1 MLKQKFLILSSI
13 SISIFFLLFLLVRT
27 TAFPNKNKNG
37 FTRNLWRTT
46 IELLNKNISGG
57 PYAELCGITT
67 TNIFLSVANPHYLIM
82 KGKNSSKETVFY
94 IPVPKNDNLINHALV
109 VDSPLVYFFANNVPA
124 LYYGHLYGNK
134 IDSIHFQTNTFSRSA
149 FISSSSTVICTYDS
163 SLENQT
169 LEKINMSDGK
179 IQKRSFF
186 LKSFSNDGILK
197 FDKTSKRIFFLQ
209 YYGNQFWCL
218 DTNLNLLY
226 TSRTI
231 DTTDTNPV
239 SISKIVNKTE
249 TRFVPAKARKIIN
262 SNCYAENGFL
272 FVLSRLKAD
281 NEINSDFENNSV
293 IDVYAASTG
302 RYYGSFYI
310 PDVKGEKMNSFLIQ
324 GHLIFA
330 LYKKQVVIYNL
341 PFAK

>member
-1 MLKQKFLILSSI
+1 MLKQKALILSSI
-13 SISIFFLLFLLVRT
+13 SIGVFLLLFLLVRT

-37 FTRNLWRTT
+37 FTRKLRKAK
-46 IELLNKNISGG
+46 IELLSQNISGG
-57 PYAELCGITT
+57 PYADLCGVAS
-67 TNIFLSVANPHYLIM
+67 TNIFLSVANPQYLIM
-82 KGKNSSKETVFY
+82 KDKNSFKETIFFM
-94 IPVPKNDNLINHALV
+94 PVPKNDNLINHALV
-109 VDSPLVYFFANNVPA
+109 VDSPVVYFFANNVPA
-124 LYYGHLYGNK
+124 LYYGHLYGNR

-179 IQKRSFF
+179 IQKQSFF

-197 FDKTSKRIFFLQ
+197 FDKASKRIFFLQ

-231 DTTDTNPV
+231 DTTSTNPV
-239 SISKIVNKTE
+239 SINKIVNKTE
-249 TRFVPAKARKIIN
+249 THFVPAKARKIIN
-262 SNCYAENGFL
+262 STCYAENGFL
-272 FVLSRLKAD
+272 FVVSKLKAD

-293 IDVYAASTG
+293 IDVYAANTG
-302 RYYGSFYI
+302 SYYNSFYI
-310 PDVKGEKMNSFLIQ
+310 PDVNGEKMSSLLIQ

-330 LYKKQVVIYNL
+330 LYEKDVAIYDL
-341 PFAK
+341 PSGK